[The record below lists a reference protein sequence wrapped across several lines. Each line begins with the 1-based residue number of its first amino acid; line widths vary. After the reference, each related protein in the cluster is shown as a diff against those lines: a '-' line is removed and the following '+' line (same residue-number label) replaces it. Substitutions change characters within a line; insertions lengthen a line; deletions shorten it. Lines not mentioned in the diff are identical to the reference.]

1 MPTAIRE
8 VELTALPDALVGLED
23 YARVHV
29 LARLHGRPVH
39 EAVLPVHAGRVSGA
53 VLAEHLVSGRAWA
66 LWEAWLQRHL
76 GLEERAPAPSP
87 VTVAVCTRERP
98 HDLRRALEAI
108 ARLPDDGQ
116 EVLVVDNRPE
126 TDHTRAVV
134 AAFPGVRYLRED
146 RPGLDAARNRALR
159 AARPGV
165 VAFTDDDAVP
175 DPGWLR
181 ALLRGFQHPL
191 VLAVTGLTLP
201 AELETPAQEWFER
214 HRGFGRGFCRRVF
227 HHARHNPLI
236 AGPVGAGANMALRTD
251 VLDRVGPFDE
261 ALDAGTLTRSGGDHD
276 LFSRILAAG
285 YRIVY
290 EPCALSRHRHR
301 RDWAELRAT
310 LYGYGVGVYA
320 AWTRALFV
328 EGEWSVPAL
337 AWGWFRHD
345 QLPALLRSLR
355 RAPGSAPPS
364 LVLAELRGCL
374 MGPLAYMRARRR
386 LRAGAP

>member
-8 VELTALPDALVGLED
+8 VELTALPEALTGLEG
-23 YARVHV
+23 YAHVHV
-29 LARLHGRPVH
+29 LARLRGRPVH
-39 EAVLPVHAGRVSGA
+39 EAVLPVHRGCVGRD
-53 VLAEHLVSGRAWA
+53 VLVEHLVSGRAWA
-66 LWEAWLQRHL
+66 LWEEWLQRHL
-76 GLEERAPAPSP
+76 GMDDPSPAPYP
-87 VTVAVCTRERP
+87 ITVAVCTRERP
-98 HDLRRALEAI
+98 DDLRRALQAI
-108 ARLPDDGQ
+108 ERLPDDGQ
-116 EVLVVDNRPE
+116 EVLVVDNHPQ
-126 TDHTRAVV
+126 TDRTRAVV
-134 AAFPGVRYLRED
+134 SAFPGVRYLRED

-159 AARPGV
+159 AARSGV
-165 VAFTDDDAVP
+165 VAFTDDDALP

-181 ALLRGFQHPL
+181 GLLGGFQHPL

-227 HHARHNPLI
+227 HHGRHNPLV

-276 LFSRILAAG
+276 MFTRILAAG
-285 YRIVY
+285 YRIAY
-290 EPCALSRHRHR
+290 EPGALSRHRHR
-301 RDWAELRAT
+301 RDWVGLRAT

-320 AWTRALFV
+320 AWTRALLV

-337 AWGWFRHD
+337 AWGWFRHE
-345 QLPALLRSLR
+345 QLPALLRGLR
-355 RAPGSAPPS
+355 RTPGSAPPS

-374 MGPLAYMRARRR
+374 MGPLAYVRARRR
-386 LRAGAP
+386 LRAGVA

>member
-1 MPTAIRE
+1 VPTAIRE
-8 VELTALPDALVGLED
+8 VELTALPEALTGLD
-23 YARVHV
+23 GYARVHV
-29 LARLHGRPVH
+29 LARLRGRPVH
-39 EAVLPVHAGRVSGA
+39 EALLPVHQGRVGGD
-53 VLAEHLVSGRAWA
+53 VLVEHLVSGRAWS
-66 LWEAWLQRHL
+66 LWEAWLQEHL
-76 GLEERAPAPSP
+76 GQEAPSSPLTP

-98 HDLRRALEAI
+98 EDLRRALEALH
-108 ARLPDDGQ
+108 RLPDDGQ

-126 TDHTRAVV
+126 TDRTRAVV
-134 AAFPGVRYLRED
+134 ADFPGVRYLRED

-159 AARPGV
+159 TARPGI

-181 ALLRGFQHPL
+181 ALCGGFQHPL

-227 HHARHNPLI
+227 QHARHNPLV
-236 AGPVGAGANMALRTD
+236 AGPMGAGANMALRTD
-251 VLDRVGPFDE
+251 VLERVGAFDE

-276 LFSRILAAG
+276 LFTRILGSG

-301 RDWAELRAT
+301 RDWAALRAT

-320 AWTRALFV
+320 AWTRALLV

-355 RAPGSAPPS
+355 RAPESAPLS
-364 LVLAELRGCL
+364 LLLAELGGCF
-374 MGPLAYMRARRR
+374 MGPLSYLRARRR
-386 LRAGAP
+386 LRAGAA